1 MLGSTSRTV
10 NMLSSTSR
18 SLKLGTNL
26 RDIRSEVCLLA
37 RGNFRSWE
45 SSINN
50 LILFLLKLEFIWDWR
65 VVRIGHGDRL
75 WHARPHSFPGHF
87 RPQHQHDR
95 SPRYKTELWIVE
107 QFLCLESEIGPEPP
121 SLQQAVHE
129 KCCWRLSVQIRDPRG
144 SEELHEQVWP
154 HSWRHSH
161 RRSLS
166 NFRQD
171 FQFTAITTKRQNIFV
186 MMRFSSIPNPGP
198 QLIRLL
204 RRLKTKAWSTRYT
217 QTP

>member
-1 MLGSTSRTV
+1 
-10 NMLSSTSR
+10 MLSSTSR

-65 VVRIGHGDRL
+65 VVRLRLGDRL
-75 WHARPHSFPGHF
+75 WHAGLHGFHGHF

-107 QFLCLESEIGPEPP
+107 QSLFLGPR
-121 SLQQAVHE
+121 SAQQVVHE

-144 SEELHEQVWP
+144 SGELHEQVWP
-154 HSWRHSH
+154 QSWRHSH
-161 RRSLS
+161 RRSLP

-171 FQFTAITTKRQNIFV
+171 FYFTAI
-186 MMRFSSIPNPGP
+186 
-198 QLIRLL
+198 
-204 RRLKTKAWSTRYT
+204 RYN
-217 QTP
+217 